1 MSIWKKIFSK
11 KAIKSHQTYNFDLS
25 NNEGKAIED
34 FSKLNE
40 DNRIMQIMILGDT
53 GDLKYFDL
61 LRFSIE
67 SDPSI
72 NVKFAAL
79 KRIHWFKEHPD
90 LKPLLIGMQE
100 NKFIEK
106 LEPYFSMALSRVGII
121 SIEDFQN
128 RINSYKEK

>member
-11 KAIKSHQTYNFDLS
+11 KIIKNHQTYSFDLS
-25 NNEGKAIED
+25 NIEGRGIED

-40 DNRIMQIMILGDT
+40 DNRIMQIMMLGDT
-53 GDLKYFDL
+53 GNLKYFDL

-79 KRIHWFKEHPD
+79 KRIHLFKEHPD
-90 LKPLLIGMQE
+90 LKPLLVGMQE

-128 RINSYKEK
+128 KINSYKEK

>member
-11 KAIKSHQTYNFDLS
+11 KAIKTHQAYNFDLS
-25 NNEGKAIED
+25 NIEGRAIEG

-40 DNRIMQIMILGDT
+40 DDRIMQIMILGDT

-61 LRFSIE
+61 FRFSIE

-79 KRIHWFKEHPD
+79 KRIHLFQEHPD

-128 RINSYKEK
+128 RLNSYKEK

>member
-11 KAIKSHQTYNFDLS
+11 KAIKTHQTYNFDLS
-25 NNEGKAIED
+25 SIEGKAIEG

-40 DNRIMQIMILGDT
+40 DDRIMQIMILCDT
-53 GDLKYFDL
+53 GNLKYFDL

-79 KRIHWFKEHPD
+79 KRIHLFKEHPD

-128 RINSYKEK
+128 RLNSYKEK

>member
-11 KAIKSHQTYNFDLS
+11 KIIKNHQTYSFDL
-25 NNEGKAIED
+25 NNIEGRGIEE

-40 DNRIMQIMILGDT
+40 DNRIMQIMMLGDT
-53 GDLKYFDL
+53 GNPKYFDL

-72 NVKFAAL
+72 NVRFASL
-79 KRIHWFKEHPD
+79 KRIHLFKEHPD

-100 NKFIEK
+100 NRFIEK

>member
-1 MSIWKKIFSK
+1 MSIWKKLFSK
-11 KAIKSHQTYNFDLS
+11 KAIKAQQTHAFDLS
-25 NNEGKAIED
+25 NIEGKAIGD

-40 DNRIMQIMILGDT
+40 ENRIIQIMILGDT
-53 GDLKYFDL
+53 GNLKYFDL

-79 KRIHWFKEHPD
+79 KRIHLFKDHPD
-90 LKPLLIGMQE
+90 LKPMLIETQE
-100 NKFIEK
+100 KKFIEK

-128 RINSYKEK
+128 RVNSYKEK

>member
-11 KAIKSHQTYNFDLS
+11 KAIKSHHAYNFDLS
-25 NNEGKAIED
+25 NIEGKAIED
-34 FSKLNE
+34 FSKLDE
-40 DNRIMQIMILGDT
+40 DHRIMQIIILGDT
-53 GDLKYFDL
+53 GNLKYFDL

-79 KRIHWFKEHPD
+79 KRIHFFKEHPD

-106 LEPYFSMALSRVGII
+106 PEPYFSMALSRVGII

>member
-11 KAIKSHQTYNFDLS
+11 KIIKNHQTYSFDL
-25 NNEGKAIED
+25 NNIEGREIEE

-40 DNRIMQIMILGDT
+40 DNRIMQIMMLGDT
-53 GDLKYFDL
+53 GNPKYFDL

-79 KRIHWFKEHPD
+79 KRIHLFKEHPD

-106 LEPYFSMALSRVGII
+106 LEPYFSMALSRAGII

>member
-11 KAIKSHQTYNFDLS
+11 KAGKSHQTYNFDLS
-25 NNEGKAIED
+25 NIEGKAIED

-40 DNRIMQIMILGDT
+40 DNRVIQIMILGDT
-53 GDLKYFDL
+53 GNLKYFDL

-79 KRIHWFKEHPD
+79 KRIHFFKEHPD
-90 LKPLLIGMQE
+90 LKPLLTGMQG
-100 NKFIEK
+100 NRFIEN
-106 LEPYFSMALSRVGII
+106 LEPYFSMTLSRTGVI
-121 SIEDFQN
+121 SIEDFKN

>member
-11 KAIKSHQTYNFDLS
+11 KAIKSRQNYDFDLS
-25 NNEGKAIED
+25 NIEGKAIKD

-40 DNRIMQIMILGDT
+40 DNRIRQIMILGDT
-53 GDLKYFDL
+53 GNLKYFNL

-67 SDPSI
+67 SDPGI
-72 NVKFAAL
+72 NARFAAL
-79 KRIHWFKEHPD
+79 KRIHLFKEHPD

-128 RINSYKEK
+128 RLNSYKEK